1 MTLFTL
7 SFLLFLIMDPFGNV
21 SSYLKL
27 VEKLPR
33 KKQFIVA
40 GREMLIALGFML
52 LFNFIGEFLFD
63 VLHISETAIRLASG
77 LILFLVALKILFPS
91 IDSPRANLPE
101 GEPFIT
107 PLAVPFIA
115 GPALLATIML
125 YTHLEPSQPL
135 MLSAIFLSWIAA
147 SAVLFSSSFLYRALG
162 TNGLIACEKLMGMVL
177 VLLAIE
183 RFASGVQ
190 LFMTGKCCL

>member
-7 SFLLFLIMDPFGNV
+7 SLMFFLIMDPFGNV

-33 KKQFIVA
+33 KRQFLIL

-52 LFNFIGEFLFD
+52 LFNFIGEYLFD

-77 LILFLVALKILFPS
+77 LILFLAALKILFPS

-101 GEPFIT
+101 GEPFII
-107 PLAVPFIA
+107 PLAVPLIA

-125 YTHLEPSQPL
+125 YTTLEPSQPL
-135 MLSAIFLSWIAA
+135 VLGAIFLSWVAA
-147 SAVLFSSSFLYRALG
+147 SIVMFSSSVLYRILG

-177 VLLAIE
+177 ILLAIE
-183 RFASGVQ
+183 RFSTGVQ
-190 LFMTGKCCL
+190 LFITGKCCL

>member
-7 SFLLFLIMDPFGNV
+7 SLMFFLIMDPFGNV

-33 KKQFIVA
+33 KRQFLIL

-52 LFNFIGEFLFD
+52 LFNFIGEYLFD

-77 LILFLVALKILFPS
+77 LILFLAALKILFPS

-101 GEPFIT
+101 GEPFII
-107 PLAVPFIA
+107 PLAVPLIA

-125 YTHLEPSQPL
+125 YTNLEPSQPL
-135 MLSAIFLSWIAA
+135 VLSAIFLSWIAA
-147 SAVLFSSSFLYRALG
+147 SVVMFSSSVLYRILG

-177 VLLAIE
+177 ILLAIE
-183 RFASGVQ
+183 RFSTGVQ
-190 LFMTGKCCL
+190 LFITGKCCL

>member
-33 KKQFIVA
+33 KKQLLVA

-91 IDSPRANLPE
+91 IDSPRSNLPE

-125 YTHLEPSQPL
+125 YTHLEPSQPM

-147 SAVLFSSSFLYRALG
+147 SAVLFSSSFLYRILG

>member
-1 MTLFTL
+1 
-7 SFLLFLIMDPFGNV
+7 MDPFGNV

-33 KKQFIVA
+33 KRQFLIL

-52 LFNFIGEFLFD
+52 LFNFIGEYLFD

-77 LILFLVALKILFPS
+77 LILFLAALKILFPS

-101 GEPFIT
+101 GEPFII
-107 PLAVPFIA
+107 PLAVPLIA

-125 YTHLEPSQPL
+125 YTTLEPSQPL
-135 MLSAIFLSWIAA
+135 VLSAIFLSWIAA
-147 SAVLFSSSFLYRALG
+147 SIVMFSSSVLYRILG

-177 VLLAIE
+177 ILLAIE
-183 RFASGVQ
+183 RFSTGVQ
-190 LFMTGKCCL
+190 LFITGKCCL

>member
-33 KKQFIVA
+33 KRQFLVA

-77 LILFLVALKILFPS
+77 LILFLAALKILFPS

-101 GEPFIT
+101 GEPFII

-125 YTHLEPSQPL
+125 YTNLEPSQPL
-135 MLSAIFLSWIAA
+135 MLSAIFLSWLAA
-147 SAVLFSSSFLYRALG
+147 SAVLFSSSILYRVLG
-162 TNGLIACEKLMGMVL
+162 TNGLIAFEKLMGMIL

-190 LFMTGKCCL
+190 LFITGKCCL

>member
-27 VEKLPR
+27 VEKLP
-33 KKQFIVA
+33 KKRQFLVA

-135 MLSAIFLSWIAA
+135 MLTAIFLSWAAA
-147 SAVLFSSSFLYRALG
+147 SLVLFSSSFLYRILG

>member
-7 SFLLFLIMDPFGNV
+7 SLMFFLIMDPFGNV

-33 KKQFIVA
+33 KRQFLIL

-52 LFNFIGEFLFD
+52 LFNFIGEYLFD

-77 LILFLVALKILFPS
+77 LILFLAALKILFPS

-101 GEPFIT
+101 GEPFII
-107 PLAVPFIA
+107 PLAVPLIA

-125 YTHLEPSQPL
+125 YTTLEPSQPL
-135 MLSAIFLSWIAA
+135 VLSAIFLSWIAA
-147 SAVLFSSSFLYRALG
+147 SIVMFSSSVLYRILG

-177 VLLAIE
+177 ILLAIE
-183 RFASGVQ
+183 RFSTGVQ
-190 LFMTGKCCL
+190 LFITGKCCL

>member
-7 SFLLFLIMDPFGNV
+7 SLMLFLIMDPFGNV

-33 KKQFIVA
+33 KRQFFVL

-52 LFNFIGEFLFD
+52 LFNFIGEYLFE

-91 IDSPRANLPE
+91 IDSPRSNLPD
-101 GEPFIT
+101 GEPFII

-125 YTHLEPSQPL
+125 YTTLEPSQPL

-147 SAVLFSSSFLYRALG
+147 SIVLFSSSLLYRILG
-162 TNGLIACEKLMGMVL
+162 TNGLSACEKLMGMVL
-177 VLLAIE
+177 ILLAIE
-183 RFASGVQ
+183 RFSTGVQ
-190 LFMTGKCCL
+190 LFITGKCCL